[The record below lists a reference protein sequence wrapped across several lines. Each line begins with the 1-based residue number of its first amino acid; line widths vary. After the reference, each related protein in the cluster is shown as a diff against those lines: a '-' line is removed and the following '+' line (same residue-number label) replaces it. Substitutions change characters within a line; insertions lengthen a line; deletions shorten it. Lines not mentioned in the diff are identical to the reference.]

1 MINQF
6 DNLELVT
13 MVNPTCQL
21 ENGKSVFQFL
31 YASQLYGT
39 TFAVYGRFNHAPMAA
54 GDNECKLQSLE
65 LKLLNY
71 RGVINLGFVEERPT
85 HRVDEANPD
94 QYIIEFKVQAFKP
107 GRDQK
112 VDFNQAIS
120 IPKGKNVRFTFNR
133 ILLPMEGFEDGSNN
147 ANDVNVVMNTTD
159 DRLNKGYFDT
169 EFMDRSGTEYYYQP
183 LVPGLENSRMSN
195 QGTNNNK
202 EVNRALIV
210 SHRCHQSNVNLYF

>member
-1 MINQF
+1 MANQF

-13 MVNPTCQL
+13 TVNPTCQT

-39 TFAVYGRFNHAPMAA
+39 TFAVYGRFNHAPMAIN
-54 GDNECKLQSLE
+54 DNECKLQSLE

-107 GRDQK
+107 KRDQK

-147 ANDVNVVMNTTD
+147 ANDINVVRNMSD
-159 DRLNKGYFDT
+159 ERLNKEYFDT
-169 EFMDRSGTEYYYQP
+169 EFMDRSGTEYYHKP
-183 LVPGLENSRMSN
+183 LVPGLENSTMTN
-195 QGTNNNK
+195 QGANNNK
-202 EVNRALIV
+202 QVNRIFIV